1 MTSTS
6 VPPETATRIAARYD
20 DASFNA
26 SMALTGP
33 APILRSKSI
42 PAALTLVSKQE
53 YEAAQD
59 VEAEDTN
66 RLLFGDGRR
75 DSK

>member
-33 APILRSKSI
+33 ALDVAI
-42 PAALTLVSKQE
+42 PAALTQSKKQQE

-59 VEAEDTN
+59 AEAEDTN

-75 DSK
+75 N